1 MCIYL
6 GDGENLT
13 YNGQEHIFPASLGGK
28 KMLPKGYVSDQ
39 ANNYF
44 SAIEGDI
51 THNSLIA
58 GGRMLYGPGKR
69 GGDKPSEKPILIF
82 SSNKDFSMGYV
93 HLMKI
98 NIIPHLYVKGTDVK
112 ICAGEREGEIFFSKF
127 ITDMQKFDGKYVS
140 ITHKNLSEGEFLIG
154 YSRKHFYIGTG
165 ERYPPPDKNVIKTIV
180 NNIVSEALKH
190 KTDAAKSEVI
200 SNPEFQW
207 IFDLKPEEM
216 LRIYAKTAMNLLAS
230 EMGEA
235 YVLSSEFDT
244 IRKFI
249 LRDYHSDEIEYF
261 EYVEEL
267 SNLIMPHPPS
277 KSHLCIIFSDQ
288 EDICAIVSFYCLKP
302 HLIVLGHKPQKQSNE
317 KHNNMPIIMICDH
330 KNKQEYNLLEW
341 ISINRKQPEIS

>member
-6 GDGENLT
+6 GDGDNLT
-13 YNGQEHIFPASLGGK
+13 YNGQEHIFPASLGGI
-28 KMLPKGYVSDQ
+28 KMLPKGYVSDK
-39 ANNYF
+39 ANNDF

-112 ICAGEREGEIFFSKF
+112 ICAGEENGEMFFSKF
-127 ITDMQKFDGKYVS
+127 ITDLKKFDGKYKL
-140 ITHKNLSEGEFLIG
+140 ITHKNLSKDEFLIG

-165 ERYPPPDKNVIKTIV
+165 ERYPPPDINAIKTIV
-180 NNIVSEALKH
+180 NNIVSKALELE
-190 KTDAAKSEVI
+190 TDAAKSAVI

-207 IFDLKPEEM
+207 EFNLKREEI

-235 YVLSSEFDT
+235 YVRSSEFDT

-249 LRDYHSDEIEYF
+249 LGAYSLDKIKYS

-267 SNLIMPHPPS
+267 GDILKLPPPP
-277 KSHLCIIFSDQ
+277 KSHWCIIIPDQ
-288 EDICAIVSFYCLKP
+288 GEICAIVSFYCLKP
-302 HLIVLGHKPQKQSNE
+302 HCIVLGRDPAKQPNE
-317 KHNNMPIIMICDH
+317 KQNNMPIIRICDH